1 LILIFVVVIIRY
13 DKANGQ
19 FRRKMYVLLG
29 SERGGKYQKYKYDVQ
44 PNISSTRKF
53 DYPFKLRDK
62 IVSNGEANVWIS

>member
-1 LILIFVVVIIRY
+1 
-13 DKANGQ
+13 
-19 FRRKMYVLLG
+19 MYVLLG